1 MKNQVS
7 SSLTRLIKWLAL
19 QVIGPRCIQG
29 RGSGHSPIA
38 EGSTVITKVGPVRTD
53 HMLFIAQGP
62 SMFPSPATSSQNCR
76 AVPHSSQPESLRPSD
91 FARILT
97 EPQNSLTKQYTALL
111 ATENIQLQF
120 TEDGISA
127 IAQWA
132 AEVNSRTENIGA
144 RRLHTIME
152 NPEDVSFTADG
163 NPRQVVID
171 EPVRSK
177 LQPIA
182 EDDDLAVHPLAQS
195 RETNGRKVA
204 GSIDQVRRLNRMVS
218 GLASF
223 QPDFTGI
230 MLTSLRNGRG
240 PCGCPHQGR
249 RTVGRCSST
258 GEGYI
263 DDLPQIVREQI
274 SDVEGPLAREAGENL
289 DLPREHAVLCPIV
302 AGDDRL
308 GTLIINHHRELSEV
322 EEFMAEYAAAL
333 LGMLMGRWKENE
345 LQAMFRQ
352 RTACQV
358 AVGSMSFSE
367 QQAARHIINQL
378 DGLDGMIII
387 SKTAEEVGITRSV
400 VISGL
405 RKLESAGLIE
415 THSLG
420 MKGTYVR
427 LLNELLPKELEEALG
442 IK

>member
-1 MKNQVS
+1 MAEKWQEV
-7 SSLTRLIKWLAL
+7 LTR
-19 QVIGPRCIQG
+19 
-29 RGSGHSPIA
+29 
-38 EGSTVITKVGPVRTD
+38 
-53 HMLFIAQGP
+53 
-62 SMFPSPATSSQNCR
+62 
-76 AVPHSSQPESLRPSD
+76 
-91 FARILT
+91 
-97 EPQNSLTKQYTALL
+97 
-111 ATENIQLQF
+111 
-120 TEDGISA
+120 
-127 IAQWA
+127 
-132 AEVNSRTENIGA
+132 
-144 RRLHTIME
+144 
-152 NPEDVSFTADG
+152 
-163 NPRQVVID
+163 
-171 EPVRSK
+171 
-177 LQPIA
+177 
-182 EDDDLAVHPLAQS
+182 
-195 RETNGRKVA
+195 
-204 GSIDQVRRLNRMVS
+204 VRRLNRMVS

-230 MLTSLRNGRG
+230 MLDLTEEMGGALVAALTRD
-240 PCGCPHQGR
+240 
-249 RTVGRCSST
+249 
-258 GEGYI
+258 GELLAAAPARERAYI